1 MSVTPDTPS
10 AEAAGRDTE
19 YPFTAWDLE
28 VAKAFAKLKGRPR
41 HCGFNALRG
50 LRRAWEI
57 APIDPEMAVFRG
69 ITAEEEAATALMFAL
84 QRQRYPGASKL
95 DPRSHVH
102 KAGWSPFLR
111 TVESVM
117 AESSF
122 PAPRYRI
129 DAEANPP
136 RLDVFLPSEEL
147 GLEPGHLAS
156 PDEPLHCVMRT
167 GRTDQGTGRVMD
179 FQVELQR
186 RAEAGGK
193 QDILALIREE
203 ANLRNFLLYASDN
216 GFTVVERPD
225 DFLIRRRRPVML
237 LLTLTVAI
245 LQTPTHQ
252 LLAVQVVEGYLR
264 AIGRVPSNLFD
275 YEAAIEPAADF
286 TIEVLKVAGGRPQG
300 RIIRSR
306 R

>member
-1 MSVTPDTPS
+1 MTSDGDSSLT
-10 AEAAGRDTE
+10 RDAE
-19 YPFTAWDLE
+19 YPFSKWDLE
-28 VAKAFAKLKGRPR
+28 VAKAFSKLRGRPR

-50 LRRAWEI
+50 LKRAWAI
-57 APIDPEMAVFRG
+57 APLDPEMALFRA
-69 ITAEEEAATALMFAL
+69 ITAEEEAATAMMSAL
-84 QRQRYPGASKL
+84 QRRRYPGASKL

-117 AESSF
+117 AESGF
-122 PAPRYRI
+122 PTPRYRI
-129 DAEANPP
+129 DAEASPP

-156 PDEPLHCVMRT
+156 PDEPLNGVMRA
-167 GRTDQGTGRVMD
+167 GRLDQGTGRIMD
-179 FQVELQR
+179 FQAELQR

-203 ANLRNFLLYASDN
+203 ANLRNVLLYASDN

-225 DFLIRRRRPVML
+225 EFLIRRRRPVML
-237 LLTLTVAI
+237 MLTLTVAI
-245 LQTPTHQ
+245 LQTPKHQ

-264 AIGRVPSNLFD
+264 AIGKIPSDLFD
-275 YEAAIEPAADF
+275 YDAAVGVGSDF
-286 TIEVLKVAGGRPQG
+286 TIEVMKVAGGKAQG
-300 RIIRSR
+300 RIVRSGG
-306 R
+306 